1 MSNNEKVWVLDAH
14 GILYQVF
21 HALPSDLSS
30 PQGEPVG
37 AIFGF
42 TRDLLTLYFEHK
54 PASLLCTF
62 DMPGKT
68 FRHGIDAEYKA
79 NRKEMPEP
87 LAVQIKLLQIVLEAF
102 GIPTFGIPTYEAD
115 DLMATIATQAEATGR
130 DCVLVTA
137 DKDCRQLITDHVS
150 LFNLRK
156 QSFYLENNLLDDW
169 GIRPDQVID
178 FQAMVGDSSD
188 NVPGIPLI
196 GPKLAT
202 QLLQQ
207 YETLENILAHAD
219 EVSGQK
225 RKENLKN
232 GRDTAMMCREL
243 VRLRRDVPLDID
255 WEAGRMKGF
264 SIERLREMC
273 HRFGFRSLLPKME
286 MLVQE
291 YGENAECRMQNVEY
305 DEMQSDFGKE
315 TLFGRSTGGSSFLA
329 PRPSPLAPRYHLV
342 NDESTF
348 QTFLTALREM
358 IGARQMQNA
367 ERRMQ
372 NEANKNHSA
381 FCTLHSAFLP
391 CFSFDLETT
400 ALEYVNAQIV
410 GMSFCWKDDEA
421 WYIAMRAPLGEP
433 VLKQNIVFEKLQPIL
448 ENPEIGKIGQNIKYD
463 MLILRKFGVR
473 LTGVQFDTM
482 VADYLLHAGEQRH
495 NLDDLS
501 MRYLGHE
508 TLKIHDLIGTGTAL
522 SGRRTGKQRR
532 MDEVLSQDVC
542 NYAAED
548 ALIPWLLRPILEA
561 ELEQQQLTTLF
572 KTLELPL
579 IDVLVE
585 LEANGITIDGTKLR
599 ELSGHYAKRLA
610 KLETEIH
617 DIAGETFNIASP
629 KQLQTILF
637 DKLKLPT
644 GKKTKTGASTDIEV
658 LEQLAPLH
666 PIAAKLIEFRQASKL
681 KGTYID
687 ALPQLADPQTQRV
700 HASFNQVVTATGRL
714 SSSDPNLQ
722 NIPIRTEEGRAIR
735 CAFIP
740 GPPFE
745 KILSCDYSQIEL
757 RVLAHFTGDEN
768 LRLAFASG
776 EDIHASVAAQV
787 FHVSLGE
794 VTSEM
799 RRTAKA
805 VNFGIIY
812 GQSAFG
818 LAKQLGINQKE
829 AATFIEAYFTKYPT
843 IGKFLDETL
852 DACLRDGFVT
862 TYAGRKRRISG
873 IRPSSNRVGQLNL
886 SERTAINT
894 VIQGS
899 AADLMKMAM
908 IAVHHRMTTRD
919 EGRGKREEGSEKL
932 SPRPSPLTPHPSF
945 DARMLLQIHDELV
958 FEVNHANVAPF
969 EEMLRTEM
977 SLGQPLSVPLVIDIA
992 VGDHWGAAK

>member
-1 MSNNEKVWVLDAH
+1 MSQQKHDANDAIWILDAH

-42 TRDLLTLYFEHK
+42 VRDLLTLYFDHK
-54 PASLLCTF
+54 PASLFCTF

-68 FRHGIDAEYKA
+68 FRHEIDVQYKA

-87 LAVQIKLLQIVLEAF
+87 LSVQIKLLHPVLEAF
-102 GIPTFGIPTYEAD
+102 GIPAFGVPAFEAD

-137 DKDCRQLITDHVS
+137 DKDCRQLVTDRVS

-156 QSFYLENNLLDDW
+156 QAFYRAENLLDDW
-169 GIRPDQVID
+169 GIRPDQVVD

-207 YETLENILAHAD
+207 YETLENILDHAD

-232 GRDTAMMCREL
+232 GRAAAMMCREL
-243 VRLRRDVPLDID
+243 VRLRRDVPLEID
-255 WEAGRMKGF
+255 WEAGRVQGF
-264 SIERLREMC
+264 DGERLRAMF
-273 HRFGFRSLLPKME
+273 HRFGFRRDLPKIDT
-286 MLVQE
+286 LVQVF
-291 YGENAECRMQNVEY
+291 GEIASANGSATTAKTTTSLFDFADSKEQRNV
-305 DEMQSDFGKE
+305 M
-315 TLFGRSTGGSSFLA
+315 
-329 PRPSPLAPRYHLV
+329 PSIALQGDAANFPFPNPKYHLV
-342 NDESTF
+342 NDASTF
-348 QTFLTALREM
+348 ETFLTALRGM
-358 IGARQMQNA
+358 IA
-367 ERRMQ
+367 ERGRD
-372 NEANKNHSA
+372 A
-381 FCTLHSAFLP
+381 

-400 ALEYVNAQIV
+400 ALEFVHAQIV
-410 GMSFCWKDDEA
+410 GMSFCWHSIVGPEYRQIVGPEHRQDEA

-433 VLKQNIVFEKLQPIL
+433 VLKQKTVFAELQPIL
-448 ENPEIGKIGQNIKYD
+448 ENAAVGKIGQNIKYD

-495 NLDDLS
+495 NLDDLAE
-501 MRYLGHE
+501 RYLGRQ
-508 TLKIHDLIGTGTAL
+508 TIKIHDLIGSGKRI
-522 SGRRTGKQRR
+522 SGRSTGKRR
-532 MDEVLSQDVC
+532 MDEVLSRDVC
-542 NYAAED
+542 DYAAED
-548 ALIPWLLRPILEA
+548 ALIPWLLRPILEPM
-561 ELEQQQLTTLF
+561 LERQQLTTLF
-572 KTLELPL
+572 QTLELPL

-585 LEANGITIDGTKLR
+585 LEANGITIDVEQLR
-599 ELSGHYAKRLA
+599 TLSRHYAERLS
-610 KLETEIH
+610 KLEDEIH
-617 DIAGETFNIASP
+617 KMAGETFNIASP

-658 LEQLAPLH
+658 LEQLAPIH

-687 ALPQLADPQTQRV
+687 ALPQLADPQTRRI

-735 CAFIP
+735 TTFVP
-740 GPPFE
+740 GEPFDA
-745 KILSCDYSQIEL
+745 ILSCDYSQIEL

-768 LRLAFASG
+768 LCDAFASG
-776 EDIHASVAAQV
+776 EDIHTSVAAQV
-787 FHVSLGE
+787 FHVALDE

-818 LAKQLGINQKE
+818 LAKQLDIEQRE
-829 AATFIEAYFTKYPT
+829 AAVFIDAYFAKYPT

-862 TYAGRKRRISG
+862 SYAGRRRRITG
-873 IRPSSNRVGQLNL
+873 IRPNRVGQLNL

-908 IAVHHRMTTRD
+908 IAVHRRMTT
-919 EGRGKREEGSEKL
+919 ENYV
-932 SPRPSPLTPHPSF
+932 
-945 DARMLLQIHDELV
+945 ARMLLQIHDELV
-958 FEVNHANVAPF
+958 FEVTRSQIAPF
-969 EEMLRTEM
+969 EEMLRSEM
-977 SLGQPLSVPLVIDIA
+977 SLGQPLSVPLVVDIS

>member
-1 MSNNEKVWVLDAH
+1 MSIQEHNANDAVWVLDAH

-42 TRDLLTLYFEHK
+42 VRDLLTLYFDYK
-54 PASLLCTF
+54 PATLFCTF
-62 DMPGKT
+62 DMPGPT
-68 FRHGIDAEYKA
+68 FRHEIDSQYKA

-87 LAVQIKLLQIVLEAF
+87 LSVQIKLLRPVLEAF
-102 GIPTFGIPTYEAD
+102 GIPEFGMPTFEAD
-115 DLMATIATQAEATGR
+115 DLMATIAAQAESTGR

-137 DKDCRQLITDHVS
+137 DKDCRQLITERVS

-156 QSFYLENNLLDDW
+156 QVFYRAENLLEDW
-169 GIRPDQVID
+169 GIRPDQVVD

-207 YETLENILAHAD
+207 YETLEKILDHAD

-232 GRDTAMMCREL
+232 GRNTAMMCREL
-243 VRLRRDVPLDID
+243 VRLRRDVPLEMD
-255 WEAGRMKGF
+255 WEAGRVQGF
-264 SIERLREMC
+264 DGERLRAMC
-273 HRFGFRSLLPKME
+273 HRFGFRSLLPKMD
-286 MLVQE
+286 MLTQASGFGLQVSGESIE
-291 YGENAECRMQNVEY
+291 YQL
-305 DEMQSDFGKE
+305 QSPKSEAPSLFPEVLRPKPE
-315 TLFGRSTGGSSFLA
+315 TPT
-329 PRPSPLAPRYHLV
+329 YNLV
-342 NDESTF
+342 NDTSTF
-348 QTFLTALREM
+348 ETFLTALRGM
-358 IGARQMQNA
+358 IA
-367 ERRMQ
+367 ERRSD
-372 NEANKNHSA
+372 A
-381 FCTLHSAFLP
+381 

-410 GMSFCWKDDEA
+410 GMSFCWHSIVGPEYRQNEA

-433 VLKQNIVFEKLQPIL
+433 TLKQETVFAELQPIL
-448 ENPEIGKIGQNIKYD
+448 EDAAVGKIGQNIKYD

-495 NLDDLS
+495 NLDDLAE
-501 MRYLGHE
+501 RYLGWK
-508 TLKIHDLIGTGTAL
+508 TIKIHDLIGTGKRI
-522 SGRRTGKQRR
+522 SGRSIGKRR

-542 NYAAED
+542 DYAAED
-548 ALIPWLLRPILEA
+548 ALIPWLLRPILEPM
-561 ELEQQQLTTLF
+561 LEQQQLTTLF
-572 KTLELPL
+572 RTLELPL

-585 LEANGITIDGTKLR
+585 LEANGITIDVEQLR
-599 ELSGHYAKRLA
+599 VLSRYYAERLA
-610 KLETEIH
+610 QLETEIH
-617 DIAGETFNIASP
+617 DIAGESFNIASP
-629 KQLQTILF
+629 KQLRTILF

-658 LEQLAPLH
+658 LEQLAPMH

-687 ALPQLADPQTQRV
+687 ALPQLADPQTRRI

-735 CAFIP
+735 TAFVP
-740 GPPFE
+740 GEPFDA
-745 KILSCDYSQIEL
+745 ILSCDYSQIEL

-768 LRLAFASG
+768 LRDAFASG
-776 EDIHASVAAQV
+776 GDIHAGVAAQV
-787 FHVSLGE
+787 FHVAIDE

-818 LAKQLGINQKE
+818 LAKQLDIEQRE
-829 AATFIEAYFTKYPT
+829 AAEFIDAYFAKYPA

-862 TYAGRKRRISG
+862 TYAGRRRRISG
-873 IRPSSNRVGQLNL
+873 IRPNRVGQLNL

-908 IAVHHRMTTRD
+908 IAVHRRMMT
-919 EGRGKREEGSEKL
+919 E
-932 SPRPSPLTPHPSF
+932 HF
-945 DARMLLQIHDELV
+945 AARMLLQIHDELV
-958 FEVNHANVAPF
+958 FEVTRSQLAPF
-969 EEMLRTEM
+969 EEMLQAEM
-977 SLGQPLSVPLVIDIA
+977 SLSQPLCVPLVVDIC

>member
-1 MSNNEKVWVLDAH
+1 MSKQEHNADDAVWVLDAH

-42 TRDLLTLYFEHK
+42 VRDLLTLYFDHK
-54 PASLLCTF
+54 PASLFCAF
-62 DMPGKT
+62 DMPGPT
-68 FRHGIDAEYKA
+68 FRHNIDAEYKA

-87 LAVQIKLLQIVLEAF
+87 LSVQIKLLQPVLEAF
-102 GIPTFGIPTYEAD
+102 GIPAFGIPTFEAD
-115 DLMATIATQAEATGR
+115 DLMATIATQAEVTGR

-137 DKDCRQLITDHVS
+137 DKDCRQLITDRVS

-156 QSFYLENNLLDDW
+156 LTFYRAKNLLDDW
-169 GIRPDQVID
+169 GIRPDQVVD

-207 YETLENILAHAD
+207 YETLDNILDHAS

-225 RKENLKN
+225 RKENLQN
-232 GRDTAMMCREL
+232 GRDVAMMCREL
-243 VRLRRDVPLDID
+243 VRLRRDVPLEID
-255 WEAGRMKGF
+255 WDAGRVQNF
-264 SIERLREMC
+264 DNERLRAMC
-273 HRFGFRSLLPKME
+273 HRFGFRSLLPKVDV
-286 MLVQE
+286 LVQE
-291 YGENAECRMQNVEY
+291 YVRATARVAPNE
-305 DEMQSDFGKE
+305 GK
-315 TLFGRSTGGSSFLA
+315 L
-329 PRPSPLAPRYHLV
+329 RPGQPQGLPLHTPTYILV
-342 NDESTF
+342 NDASTF
-348 QTFLTALREM
+348 ETFLTALRGM
-358 IGARQMQNA
+358 IA
-367 ERRMQ
+367 EQ
-372 NEANKNHSA
+372 GHDA
-381 FCTLHSAFLP
+381 

-410 GMSFCWKDDEA
+410 GMSFCWNNNEA

-433 VLKQNIVFEKLQPIL
+433 VLKQAAVFAELQPIL
-448 ENPEIGKIGQNIKYD
+448 EDAAVGKIGQNIKYD

-495 NLDDLS
+495 NLDDLAE
-501 MRYLGHE
+501 RYLKH
-508 TLKIHDLIGTGTAL
+508 TTIKIYDLIGTGKKI
-522 SGRRTGKQRR
+522 SGRSTGRQRR

-548 ALIPWLLRPILEA
+548 ALIPWLLRPILEPM
-561 ELEQQQLTTLF
+561 LEQRQLTTLF
-572 KTLELPL
+572 QTLELPL

-585 LEANGITIDGTKLR
+585 LEANGITIDVEQLR
-599 ELSGHYAKRLA
+599 VLSRHYAERLA
-610 KLETEIH
+610 RLETEIH

-637 DKLKLPT
+637 TKLKLPV

-666 PIAAKLIEFRQASKL
+666 PIATKLIEFRQASKL

-687 ALPQLADPQTQRV
+687 ALPLLADPQTRRV

-722 NIPIRTEEGRAIR
+722 NIPVRTEEGRAIR
-735 CAFIP
+735 TAFVP
-740 GPPFE
+740 GEGFDA
-745 KILSCDYSQIEL
+745 ILSCDYSQIEL

-768 LRLAFASG
+768 LRQAFESG

-787 FHVSLGE
+787 FHVPLDE

-818 LAKQLGINQKE
+818 LAKQLDIEQRE
-829 AATFIEAYFTKYPT
+829 AAVFIDAYFAKYPA
-843 IGKFLDETL
+843 IHRFLDETL

-862 TYAGRKRRISG
+862 TYAGRRRRITG
-873 IRPSSNRVGQLNL
+873 IRPNRVGQLNI

-899 AADLMKMAM
+899 AADLMKQAM
-908 IAVHHRMTTRD
+908 IAVHRRMIS
-919 EGRGKREEGSEKL
+919 ESIAGRNA
-932 SPRPSPLTPHPSF
+932 PSF
-945 DARMLLQIHDELV
+945 AARMLLQIHDELV
-958 FEVNHANVAPF
+958 FEVTRSKLAPF

-977 SLGQPLSVPLVIDIA
+977 SLGQPLSVPLDIDIA
-992 VGDHWGAAK
+992 VGEHWGEAK